1 MAIHPFSIYR
11 GSIIYLIVPIL
22 FFFMGWLKLEI
33 GLLLS
38 FLLLTASYL
47 FLKKVKGIVNNE
59 NEINLSKEYIISFLI
74 LFLFLLSTGNT
85 GFIACW
91 GTDIPWRNAIYQDL
105 VRQPWPV
112 IYEYSQ
118 SMLCYYMVF
127 WLVPAEITSLLH
139 LNEFGGNVVL
149 FLWMYAGLLLIFFL
163 LCAILK
169 PQNEQ
174 ILFVTIGF
182 LFFSGINTFGMIIKS
197 IILEPAPL
205 ISDYPG
211 GDSWA
216 FADYNI
222 NGIDYRYGMRTIYL
236 CIADVYNQFFALAIA
251 AILFF
256 KFRECIDF
264 YAFIGLLTVPYS
276 PIGFI
281 GLFCMMTTQFFVKL
295 LKNFNKKLKSD
306 CLRKVFSRINLLCT
320 VSIFPAF
327 FLYYSS
333 NFYAKSLGI
342 VENNNY
348 NNSATLLQR
357 FNLNE
362 LILVIALLMLY
373 YYLYFLIYARL
384 IYNSYRNDSLYWI
397 SIICLMIFPF
407 FKVGSWV
414 DFNLNATITPYLI
427 LLILILKHLLSVLN
441 ARSFA
446 VKDLVLVACLSIAM
460 LTPLVQIAT
469 SFRASYINDSITYRW
484 SPWSKEL
491 LSDSFRDKDAHGLR
505 NFLAQDYADRPFYMF
520 AKRNK

>member
-1 MAIHPFSIYR
+1 MSIHPFLIYR
-11 GSIIYLIVPIL
+11 SSIIYLVVPII
-22 FFFMGWLKLEI
+22 FFFLGWLRLEI
-33 GLLLS
+33 GLFLS
-38 FLLLTASYL
+38 ILLLVASHL
-47 FLKKVKGIVNNE
+47 FLTRVKDIVKNE
-59 NEINLSKEYIISFLI
+59 DEINLTKEYYLAFMI

-85 GFIACW
+85 GFVGSW

-105 VRQPWPV
+105 IRQSWPV
-112 IYEYSQ
+112 LYEYSH

-127 WLVPAEITSLLH
+127 WLVPAEITALLH
-139 LNEFGGNVVL
+139 LNELGSNVVL
-149 FLWMYAGLLLIFFL
+149 FIWMYIGLILIFFL
-163 LCAILK
+163 LCTILK
-169 PQNEQ
+169 PKNEQ
-174 ILFVTIGF
+174 VLIITIIF
-182 LFFSGINTFGMIIKS
+182 LFFSGINTIGMFIKS

-211 GDSWA
+211 GESWA

-222 NGIDYRYGMRTIYL
+222 NGVDYRYGMRTIYL

-256 KFRECIDF
+256 KFRECIEF
-264 YAFIGLLTVPYS
+264 YVFIGLLTVPYS

-281 GLFCMMTTQFFVKL
+281 GLFCMMTFQFLMKS
-295 LKNFNKKLKSD
+295 LKSFNKKLKID
-306 CLRKVFSRINLLCT
+306 CLRKIFSRINLLCAA
-320 VSIFPAF
+320 SIFPVF
-327 FLYYSS
+327 FLYYFS

-342 VENNNY
+342 VENNNF

-362 LILVIALLMLY
+362 FILVIALLMLY

-441 ARSFA
+441 DRSFV

-460 LTPLVQIAT
+460 LTPLIQITT
-469 SFRASYINDSITYRW
+469 SFRAAYINDSITYRW

-491 LSDSFRDKDAHGLR
+491 LSDSFRDKDIQELR
-505 NFLAQDYADRPFYMF
+505 NFLASDYENKFFYKYL
-520 AKRNK
+520 AKN